1 MTTTLV
7 LEELSDHEVLETFKI
22 IAKQRYLQM
31 KDFSALGPENMKN
44 DISILKRAL
53 NKLKEAELIKEQA
66 APIDMFNVYYITA
79 KGLYADRLLH
89 RNR

>member
-7 LEELSDHEVLETFKI
+7 LEELSDHEVLETFQI

-31 KDFSALGPENMKN
+31 KDFSALGSESIR
-44 DISILKRAL
+44 DVSILKKAL
-53 NKLKEAELIKEQA
+53 NQLKEAEFIKEQA